1 MAVDTG
7 DPAGNETNTDSHLT
21 DEEAGAQRGHT
32 ARKGQS
38 LEVTFVPCAL
48 SVSPTGPLGLPQ
60 VMLWLGWRSSV
71 REEGCAWQSQ
81 AQISRTSPSRSRAQ
95 VGGAGHSLDFPETSP
110 GAQVQLEATRPGQDG
125 IPKQRGA

>member
-38 LEVTFVPCAL
+38 LEVTLCSVCVPYRA
-48 SVSPTGPLGLPQ
+48 PGP
-60 VMLWLGWRSSV
+60 
-71 REEGCAWQSQ
+71 
-81 AQISRTSPSRSRAQ
+81 
-95 VGGAGHSLDFPETSP
+95 SP
-110 GAQVQLEATRPGQDG
+110 GNALAGVEKLSERGGLCMAESGSDQQDQ
-125 IPKQRGA
+125 P